1 MPKLQKIHISPLG
14 FREYDARWLYKKD
27 INESGIEDLGKGLG
41 TQIKKHT
48 NKNNPRVIV
57 GHDYRSYSEEI
68 KFALKKGLISTGCFV
83 EDIGLSL
90 SPTVY
95 FAQFK
100 LDSDAVAMIT
110 ASHNENGWTGVKMGI
125 QKGLTHTPKEMKELK
140 DITLNKKFI
149 TGNGNEKIINNFQEV
164 YKKDL
169 INKNKISRK
178 IKAVVACGNG
188 TAGIFAPDILRSI
201 GCEVIELDCKLDWTF
216 PKYNPNP
223 EDLKMLHAISKAVKN
238 NKADIGF
245 GFDGDGDRVGVIDDV
260 GNEIFSDKIGL
271 LIAQNLSAKHNGS
284 KFIVDVKSTG
294 LYSKD
299 KILLKNNCETIYW
312 KTGHSHIKRKV
323 NSEKALAGFEKSG
336 HFFFNHPLG
345 YGYDDGIN
353 SAIQVCHLL
362 NNQNEKMSEIISKL
376 TKTYQT
382 PTMAPFC
389 KDEEKY
395 QVVEDLVEE
404 IKKIKN
410 NKTKIDNQ
418 EITNI
423 LTVNGI
429 RFSFKDGSWG
439 LIRAS
444 SNKPSLVVVTESPT
458 SDDRKKKIF
467 TFIDGLLQKTG
478 KIGDYDQKI

>member
-1 MPKLQKIHISPLG
+1 MTKEIKIDPYG
-14 FREYDARWLYKKD
+14 FREYDARWLYGKD
-27 INESGIEDLGKGLG
+27 IDQAGIENLGKGLG
-41 TQIKKHT
+41 TQIINHTKKS
-48 NKNNPRVIV
+48 NPRVIV

-68 KFALKKGLISTGCFV
+68 KTALKKGLFSTGCNI

-95 FAQFK
+95 FAQFN
-100 LDSDAVAMIT
+100 LDADAVAMVT

-125 QKGLTHTPKEMKELK
+125 KKGLTHAPEEMKELK
-140 DITLNKKFI
+140 DITLNQKFI
-149 TGNGNEKIINNFQEV
+149 KGEGNEKKIEGFQKI
-164 YKKDL
+164 YKDDL
-169 INKNKISRK
+169 INKNKINKK

-188 TAGIFAPDILRSI
+188 TAGIFAPDILRGI

-223 EDLKMLHAISKAVKN
+223 EDLEMLHEISKAVKDN
-238 NKADIGF
+238 NADIGF
-245 GFDGDGDRVGVIDDV
+245 GFDGDGDRVGVIDDK

-271 LIAQNLSAKHNGS
+271 LIARNLSSKHKGS
-284 KFIVDVKSTG
+284 KFVVDVKSTG

-299 KILLKNNCETIYW
+299 KVLLENNCETIYW

-323 NSEKALAGFEKSG
+323 NVEKALAGFEKSG
-336 HFFFNHPLG
+336 HFFFNQPLG

-362 NNQNEKMSEIISKL
+362 DNQNRKMNEIINDL
-376 TKTYQT
+376 PNTFQT

-395 QVVEDLVEE
+395 QVVEDLVKKVTE
-404 IKKIKN
+404 IKNKN
-410 NKTKIDNQ
+410 IKIDNQ
-418 EITNI
+418 EISEI

-429 RFSFKDGSWG
+429 RFTFDDGSWG

-444 SNKPSLVVVTESPT
+444 SNKPSLVIVTESPT

-467 TFIDGLLQKTG
+467 DFIDDLLQKTG
-478 KIGDYDQKI
+478 KIGEYDQKI